1 MPTFTLLTG
10 ATGLLGQYLLHDL
23 LERGCDV
30 AVVVRPSRAADAR
43 SRVEAVMARWDR
55 LAGRFLR
62 RPVVLA
68 GDLAAPGL
76 GLSGEDRRWV
86 GRSCS
91 AVLHNAASLSF
102 TTGGPRTEEPW
113 LGNVTGTTQ
122 VVTLAREL
130 GIPKFHQV
138 STAYVCGLRTGR
150 ILESEGACGQQFGN
164 DYEASKL
171 EAEGIVRSA
180 CFPEPPTVLRPAI
193 IVGDSRTFYTSTF
206 HGFYTPLRVMAALV
220 PTMAGLPPI
229 PEAMWMAALGLA
241 GDEAKNLVPVDWVS
255 AVAAHIVATPRWHGQ
270 TYHLTPANRV
280 PVREIAAVT
289 KAAILA
295 RLERNQA
302 GQPAAADVPAA
313 VGLPDHLADAFRDQ
327 MATYMAYW
335 RDDPEF
341 DATNTATAA
350 GHLPCPA
357 VDAAMLRR
365 LCDFAINANFG
376 WPRSAIPRPA
386 FDVERD
392 LGVVSPPAAT
402 PPRATATRVA
412 GAGDAAALLDVSGP
426 GGGSWSLHLADPC
439 HLADPGRAA
448 AQPRLGL
455 PESAAARVHLS
466 SHTLAEIHR
475 GLLTAAEAFRRGR
488 LVVFSANGHAADLV
502 AAIQQIASPAEGS
515 GA

>member
-1 MPTFTLLTG
+1 MPRFILLTG
-10 ATGLLGQYLLHDL
+10 ATGLLGQYLLRDL

-43 SRVEAVMARWDR
+43 SRVEAAMARWDR
-55 LAGRFLR
+55 LAGRYLR

-68 GDLAAPGL
+68 GDLSTPGL
-76 GLSGEDRRWV
+76 GLAEEDRRWL

-122 VVTLAREL
+122 VVSLAREL
-130 GIPKFHQV
+130 GIPRFHQV

-171 EAEGIVRSA
+171 EAEGIVRA
-180 CFPEPPTVLRPAI
+180 AGFPEPPTVLRPAI
-193 IVGDSRTFYTSTF
+193 IVGDSRTSFTSTF

-220 PTMAGLPPI
+220 PTMAGMPPI

-241 GDEAKNLVPVDWVS
+241 GEEAKNLVPVDWVS

-270 TYHLTPANRV
+270 TYHLTPASRV

-289 KAAILA
+289 KAAIMA
-295 RLERNQA
+295 RLERDQA
-302 GQPAAADVPAA
+302 GRVAEATSAPAI
-313 VGLPDHLADAFRDQ
+313 GLPDHLATAFRDQ
-327 MATYMAYW
+327 MATYTAYW

-341 DATNTATAA
+341 DTSNTLTAA
-350 GHLPCPA
+350 GHLPCPL

-365 LCDFAINANFG
+365 LCDFAVAANFG
-376 WPRSAIPRPA
+376 WPRPSIPRPA

-392 LGVVSPPAAT
+392 LGGGPTPGGVGGAA
-402 PPRATATRVA
+402 
-412 GAGDAAALLDVSGP
+412 DAVLDVTGP
-426 GGGSWSLHLADPC
+426 GGGSWTLDVAES
-439 HLADPGRAA
+439 R
-448 AQPRLGL
+448 PRLRL

-466 SHTLAEIHR
+466 SHTLDEIRR
-475 GLLTAAEAFRRGR
+475 GRLTADEAFRRGR
-488 LVVFSANGHAADLV
+488 LVVFSANGRTGDLV
-502 AAIQQIASPAEGS
+502 TAVQRVATEGC